1 MGAILLKTTADLR
14 RRRTQSLLL
23 AAVLFLAGAAATLAL
38 GILVESRAPFDAAFA
53 RANGA
58 HLAIDY
64 RSSVEASALAATGSA
79 AGVTASAGPWPVTV
93 GAIGH
98 PRGGVIN
105 GQVFSGRPQPDASI
119 DAVSIEGGRWWQGPG
134 EIVLD
139 QDTARM
145 LDRGVGDTVEVYAAP
160 VATTKALPGPARG
173 STPDLGPAHELTVVG
188 IAASVSTPDVAGWMS
203 PSDVAAINPNSPPD
217 QQMLYRIDP
226 AATDADLGAAVAS
239 ITSGLPA
246 DAVSGTTTYL
256 DVKAGVDQL
265 ADLYVPVLLAF
276 SVFAL
281 LAAAFTIANVVGG
294 IVLTGYREIGVMKA
308 VGYTP
313 NQVTV
318 TLLGQILAPVLV
330 GLSAGIVAGTLL
342 SQPIIQK
349 VSESFGLPAV
359 FTLSLPVVA
368 LIVGVGLATAAVA
381 AIGPAA
387 RAGRLSASGA
397 LARGTAPSG
406 RPDGGRLRRA
416 GLRLPAGLPV
426 RLGIATG
433 VARPLRATMTLG
445 ALVVGVAA
453 VTFALGLNWSLLRVM
468 EDINRNVAAPIRAQL
483 VGDAVQPAAVTAA
496 ISGNPDTGS
505 FVSIALADVSAARL
519 GQITFY
525 GYPADA
531 GAGGWAMIAGRW
543 STAPGDAVA
552 SSNVFARGGYR
563 IGDEVVIEGPAGTA
577 TVRLVGEV
585 FDTGD
590 REHDNLVVR
599 GSFRDLAAIEPGL
612 EPSLWE
618 IAPKAGVSPR
628 DYHTAL
634 NQAIGPGLDVW
645 VEGDSSSDETF
656 VLFLSV
662 VGTLGIVLVA
672 MSVGGVFNTV
682 LLETRQRTHE
692 LAVLKAMGLTPVQVV
707 SMVVA
712 SIVPIAL
719 VAGLIGVPVGLIA
732 QRVVLTYMGQVAAR
746 TNIPPSVFDVFP
758 AVLLVALALSGLAIG
773 VAGAFLPAQRAAR
786 VPIAPVLQAE

>member
-14 RRRTQSLLL
+14 RRRTQSLVL

-64 RSSVEASALAATGSA
+64 RSSVDASALAATGSA
-79 AGVTASAGPWPVTV
+79 PGVTASAGPWPVTV

-98 PRGGVIN
+98 PKGGVIN

-119 DAVSIEGGRWWQGPG
+119 DAVSIEAGRWWQSPG
-134 EIVLD
+134 EVVLD
-139 QDTARM
+139 QDAARM
-145 LDRGVGDTVEVYAAP
+145 LGRGVGDTVEAYEAP
-160 VATTKALPGPARG
+160 VVTTKALPAPGRG
-173 STPDLGPAHELTVVG
+173 AAPDFGPAHELTVVG

-203 PSDVAAINPNSPPD
+203 PTDVAAISAASPPD
-217 QQMLYRIDP
+217 QQMLYRVDP

-246 DAVSGTTTYL
+246 DAVSATTTYL

-313 NQVTV
+313 NQVTA

-330 GLSAGIVAGTLL
+330 GLGAGVVAGTLL
-342 SQPIIQK
+342 SQPIIRK

-359 FTLSLPVVA
+359 FTLSWSVVL
-368 LIVGVGLATAAVA
+368 LIVGVGVTTAALA
-381 AIGPAA
+381 AIAPAV
-387 RAGRLSASGA
+387 RAGRLSASSA
-397 LARGTAPSG
+397 IARGAAPSG

-416 GLRLPAGLPV
+416 GLRLPACLPV

-433 VARPLRATMTLG
+433 VAQPVRATMTLG

-468 EDINRNVAAPIRAQL
+468 DDINRNVAAPIRAQL

-496 ISGNPDTGS
+496 IAANADTGS
-505 FVSIALADVSAARL
+505 SVPIGVADVSVARL
-519 GQITFY
+519 GQIPFY
-525 GYPADA
+525 GYPTDA
-531 GAGGWAMIAGRW
+531 GADGWAMIAGRW
-543 STAPGDAVA
+543 STAPGEAVA
-552 SSNVFARGGYR
+552 SSNVFARGGYV
-563 IGDEVVIEGPAGTA
+563 IGDELTIGGPAGTT

-599 GSFRDLAAIEPGL
+599 GSWSDLSAVQPGL

-618 IAPKAGVSPR
+618 IVPRAGVSPR
-628 DYHTAL
+628 DYQTAL

-645 VEGDSSSDETF
+645 VEGDSSDDDSF
-656 VLFLSV
+656 LLFLSV

-672 MSVGGVFNTV
+672 ISLGGVFNTV

-707 SMVVA
+707 STVVA
-712 SIVPIAL
+712 SVVPIAL
-719 VAGLIGVPVGLIA
+719 VAGVVGVPVGLVC
-732 QRVVLTYMGQVAAR
+732 QRLVLTYMGQVAAR

-758 AVLLVALALSGLAIG
+758 ASVLAALVLSGLAIG